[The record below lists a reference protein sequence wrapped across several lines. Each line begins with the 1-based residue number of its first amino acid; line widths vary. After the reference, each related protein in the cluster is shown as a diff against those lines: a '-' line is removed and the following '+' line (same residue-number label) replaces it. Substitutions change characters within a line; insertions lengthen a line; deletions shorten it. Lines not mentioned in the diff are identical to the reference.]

1 MVDRC
6 LEVGNVLNKKASA
19 DQWSSNDVVCVI
31 QFLCVGRTL
40 QYSSKQKK
48 KRSVYAQKGKKKV
61 SNVYKVPTRRDP
73 QRSYTLKSNSIA
85 T

>member
-19 DQWSSNDVVCVI
+19 DQWPSNDVVCVI

-48 KRSVYAQKGKKKV
+48 KEERLCTEGKKKRYQTSTKSPLV
-61 SNVYKVPTRRDP
+61 VTRRD
-73 QRSYTLKSNSIA
+73 RTR
-85 T
+85 

>member
-48 KRSVYAQKGKKKV
+48 KGASMHRREKKRYQTSTKSPLV
-61 SNVYKVPTRRDP
+61 VTRRD
-73 QRSYTLKSNSIA
+73 RTR
-85 T
+85 